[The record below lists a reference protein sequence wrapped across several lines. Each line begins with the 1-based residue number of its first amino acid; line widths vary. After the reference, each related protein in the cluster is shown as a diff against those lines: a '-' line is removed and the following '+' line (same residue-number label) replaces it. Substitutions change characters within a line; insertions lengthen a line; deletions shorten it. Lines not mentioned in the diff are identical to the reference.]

1 MTCKSSIGRLFKI
14 AKNDLIPRLKEK
26 QDSWEIFWANALNK
40 EIKFLNNVCIK
51 EKFHEN
57 FQKLT
62 EKIIINKHLIEE
74 FLSLEDNTNIG
85 LKPPKKL
92 VENILKWIGNT
103 SQNQKKTNDLIYYSY
118 PTQNKKLVSYNDL
131 REKKKP
137 VIIIKNK

>member
-1 MTCKSSIGRLFKI
+1 LTCKSSIGRLFKI

-40 EIKFLNNVCIK
+40 EIKFLKNVCIK